1 MQLINF
7 SRLRF
12 SYSRE
17 NFSFSEKKP
26 SSYIFLILLFFL
38 AGLTPS
44 SVIALDF
51 SLDRIQ
57 KNLEK
62 KYNDI
67 DHIDGNSFSKLNHE
81 KIIVFD
87 VREKNE
93 FDVSH
98 LSQAI
103 QVDPE
108 IRNQSFLSNYKE
120 QVAGKH
126 IVFYCSVGQRSSILA
141 SRLKPALV
149 EQGATKVYNL
159 KGGIFQWR
167 NEKRELIQDKNPTQF
182 VHPFNP
188 LWGLL
193 LDDKKAI
200 RFQPENNSN

>member
-1 MQLINF
+1 MQLIDV
-7 SRLRF
+7 STLRF
-12 SYSRE
+12 SYNRE
-17 NFSFSEKKP
+17 KFSFSAKKS
-26 SSYIFLILLFFL
+26 SSYILLTLFFL
-38 AGLTPS
+38 ASLIPS

-62 KYNDI
+62 KYYNI
-67 DHIDGNSFSKLNHE
+67 AHIDGNNFSKLNHE
-81 KIIVFD
+81 KTIIFD
-87 VREKNE
+87 VRELNE

-98 LSQAI
+98 LPQAI
-103 QVDPE
+103 QVDPGVS
-108 IRNQSFLSNYKE
+108 NQSFISNYKQ
-120 QVAGKH
+120 QVAGKN

-141 SRLKPALV
+141 SRLKSALI

-167 NEKRELIQDKNPTQF
+167 NEKNELIQDNKPTQF